1 MQYVIQTLQK
11 EMITRIK
18 NRGPNAA
25 SQGTKLFIRFQSHRK
40 QKQEYFLQTRIQ
52 TARNKNHIWH

>member
-18 NRGPNAA
+18 KREPNAA
-25 SQGTKLFIRFQSHRK
+25 SQGAELFIRFQSHRK
-40 QKQEYFLQTRIQ
+40 QKQEYFLQT
-52 TARNKNHIWH
+52 

>member
-18 NRGPNAA
+18 KREPNAA
-25 SQGTKLFIRFQSHRK
+25 SQGAELFIRFQSHRK
-40 QKQEYFLQTRIQ
+40 QKQVYFLQTRIQ
-52 TARNKNHIWH
+52 TARDKNHI